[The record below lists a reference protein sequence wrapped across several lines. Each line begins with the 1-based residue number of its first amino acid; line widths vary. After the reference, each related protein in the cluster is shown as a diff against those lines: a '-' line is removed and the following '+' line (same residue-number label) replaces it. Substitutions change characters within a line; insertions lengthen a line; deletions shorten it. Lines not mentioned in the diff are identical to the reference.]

1 MSPLITDIVKM
12 EFTWY
17 HFATRV
23 IGVAIIVM
31 ALTAGLSSESKAQ
44 MKPSMKV
51 KLNVSSSINITN
63 MDANFQSMFS
73 GEVGHLNELIA
84 QRNRGANP
92 VVLSSGFSI
101 SADENITVLLS
112 FSKPVQPGKSNN
124 DSRAVRILCG
134 FLNDGTTYLSR
145 ATFTN
150 KNVIQF
156 QLRNNNLLRR
166 SMKLY
171 NSQFVAY
178 VLFLTNQRNERI
190 VKENSIPISTVSIE
204 FM

>member
-1 MSPLITDIVKM
+1 MM
-12 EFTWY
+12 ECTWY

-23 IGVAIIVM
+23 IGVAAIVM
-31 ALTAGLSSESKAQ
+31 ALTAVLSGESQAQ

-51 KLNVSSSINITN
+51 KLNVSSSINISN

-73 GEVGHLNELIA
+73 GEVGHLNELMT

-112 FSKPVQPGKSNN
+112 FSKPVQMGKSSN

-134 FLNDGTTYLSR
+134 YLNDGTTYLSR

-156 QLRNNNLLRR
+156 RLRNNSLLRR
-166 SMKLY
+166 SMKLD
-171 NSQFVAY
+171 NSLFVAY
-178 VLFLTNQRNERI
+178 VLFLTNQRNERT
-190 VKENSIPISTVSIE
+190 VNESSIPVSTVTFE

>member
-1 MSPLITDIVKM
+1 M

>member
-1 MSPLITDIVKM
+1 M

-190 VKENSIPISTVSIE
+190 VKENYIPISTVSIE

>member
-1 MSPLITDIVKM
+1 MSPLITDRVM
-12 EFTWY
+12 TECTWY

-23 IGVAIIVM
+23 IGVAAIVM
-31 ALTAGLSSESKAQ
+31 ALTAGLSGESQAQ

-51 KLNVSSSINITN
+51 KLNVLSSINISN
-63 MDANFQSMFS
+63 MEAKSQSLFS
-73 GEVGHLNELIA
+73 GEVGHLNELMA

-112 FSKPVQPGKSNN
+112 FTTPVQAGKSKK
-124 DSRAVRILCG
+124 DSHVMRMLCG
-134 FLNDGTTYLSR
+134 YLNDGTTYLSR

-156 QLRNNNLLRR
+156 RLRNNSLLRR
-166 SMKLY
+166 SMKLD
-171 NSQFVAY
+171 NSLFVAY
-178 VLFLTNQRNERI
+178 VLFLTNQRNEQT
-190 VKENSIPISTVSIE
+190 VNESSMPVSTVTVE